1 MILTK
6 NGSLLSGKIMWLQFD
21 KTSHE
26 IENALEG
33 KYTLILEMPFAFWI
47 SC

>member
-26 IENALEG
+26 IENALEE
-33 KYTLILEMPFAFWI
+33 KYTSILEMPCAFWI